1 MLNLSRIYSLL
12 ERKPV
17 KCALYE
23 RVDSTNK
30 KASLID
36 IEKNEYMLIIA
47 QQQTAGRGRFKRE
60 WYSPEGGLYLSIAL
74 RASQCRFPLTLLS
87 VAGAAALEH
96 YLKSISIENLCYRWP
111 NDILAGQLKI
121 GGILSEIAGDKVITG
136 IGINLNIDH
145 FPSHIRNTA
154 TSVLARTDLHSDPC
168 QCAAS
173 IVNHYLQLKDNPSL
187 IIDYLNN
194 TPFIGKEI
202 NVKTTDSKYRGRV
215 KGFDS
220 AGLLILD
227 TGEEEIEIYE
237 GDLEVLR

>member
-12 ERKPV
+12 EKKPD

-23 RVDSTNK
+23 SIDSTNR

-36 IEKNEYMLIIA
+36 IDEDEYMLIIA
-47 QQQTAGRGRFKRE
+47 RKQKAGRGRLKRE
-60 WYSPEGGLYLSIAL
+60 WYSPEGGLYISVCLKTS
-74 RASQCRFPLTLLS
+74 RCRFPLTLLS
-87 VAGAAALEH
+87 IAGAAALEH
-96 YLKSISIENLCYRWP
+96 YLKSTSIENLCYRWP
-111 NDILAGQLKI
+111 NDILAGQKKI

-136 IGINLNIDH
+136 IGINLNISD
-145 FPSHIRNTA
+145 FPSHIKNTA
-154 TSVLARTDLHSDPC
+154 TSVLAERGVYSDPC
-168 QCAAS
+168 QCTAS
-173 IVNHYLQLKDNPSL
+173 IVNHYLYLKDNPSL

-202 NVKTTDSKYRGRV
+202 NVKTINSQYRGRV

-227 TGEEEIEIYE
+227 TGDEEIEIYE
-237 GDLEVLR
+237 GDLEILR